1 MNTLGAQAH
10 VQSIAYRK
18 KPKAPM
24 TEIGSVEISCEQGVV
39 PDTRGKPGKRQVTVL
54 SLEAWQTAC
63 AELGTLLPWTT
74 RRANI
79 LVSGIT
85 FSAKDVGKILQIG
98 DVRLQITI
106 ETDPCH
112 RMDEQH
118 QGLTAALI
126 PDWRAGVCCRV
137 LSGGQIRVNDPAIL
151 HAQHPLI

>member
-1 MNTLGAQAH
+1 MAT

-24 TEIGSVEISCEQGVV
+24 TEIASVEITCEQGVV

-54 SLEAWQTAC
+54 SLEAWQIAC
-63 AELGTLLPWTT
+63 AELGAELPWTT

-79 LVSGIT
+79 LVSGMT
-85 FSAKDVGKILQIG
+85 FSAEDVGKILQIG
-98 DVRLQITI
+98 DVRLQITV

-118 QGLTAALI
+118 LGLTAALT

-137 LSGGQIRVNDPAIL
+137 LQAGQIHINDGVT
-151 HAQHPLI
+151 LIG

>member
-1 MNTLGAQAH
+1 MKIITDQAYI
-10 VQSIAYRK
+10 QSIAYRK

-24 TEIGSVEISCEQGVV
+24 TEIDSVEITCEQGVV

-63 AELGTLLPWTT
+63 AELGVELPWTT

-85 FSAKDVGKILQIG
+85 FSADDVGKILQIG
-98 DVRLQITI
+98 DVRLQITV
-106 ETDPCH
+106 ETDPCN

-118 QGLTAALI
+118 HGLMAALT
-126 PDWRAGVCCRV
+126 PNWRAGVCCRV
-137 LSGGQIRVNDPAIL
+137 LSGGQIRVNDPMTCRD
-151 HAQHPLI
+151 

>member
-10 VQSIAYRK
+10 VQAIAYRK

-24 TEIGSVEISCEQGVV
+24 TEIDSVEITCEQGVV

-63 AELGTLLPWTT
+63 AELGTELPWTM

-85 FSAKDVGKILQIG
+85 FSVADVGKILQIG
-98 DVRLQITI
+98 DVRLQITV

-118 QGLTAALI
+118 QGLTAALT

-137 LSGGQIRVNDPAIL
+137 LQAGEICLNDDVVMIT
-151 HAQHPLI
+151 